1 MLFPLKCNTCLRFLK
16 GVQTMCMPVE
26 TYRIATEC
34 FLQKFDIYWIRA
46 LNELGTQQA
55 QLVSGNRLRP
65 QICLWGYLATISPNE
80 ACSHNFDQIA
90 DIAVSIELIHKAS
103 LLLDDWIDNDQ
114 ERHGQLAFHSEHSPQ
129 YAVLFALKMIGFSM
143 SRLENTFS
151 DSVVLPHHYNL
162 CLNTLIKTIYS
173 MAKGAV
179 EELNLQKMDLFDSK
193 KIREI
198 IQLETAEILGN
209 SMLIGY
215 YAGVGNERNM
225 QIEKI
230 FKEQG
235 DQCGYLFQALN
246 DLEAFENPIQ
256 LKKHK
261 GAINLDLFLGRK
273 NLAISTL
280 YQVANEKDRTRLL
293 QVNEAELISLI
304 QKYHIIESLKEEL
317 KSVYNNI
324 LSTGMTLQSVGLPK
338 EWCEGLRW
346 FLSQVKE
353 YAETRLIGAGDTG

>member
-1 MLFPLKCNTCLRFLK
+1 
-16 GVQTMCMPVE
+16 MCIPVE
-26 TYRIATEC
+26 TYRIATKC
-34 FLQKFDIYWIRA
+34 FLQKFDIYWSQA

-55 QLVSGNRLRP
+55 QLTSGNRLRP
-65 QICLWGYLATISPNE
+65 QICLWGYLATISSNE
-80 ACSHNFDQIA
+80 ARSHNFNQIA

-103 LLLDDWIDNDQ
+103 LLIDDWIDNDQ
-114 ERHGQLAFHSEHSPQ
+114 ERHGQLAFHSEHGPQ
-129 YAVLFALKMIGFSM
+129 YAVLFALNMIGFSM
-143 SRLENTFS
+143 SRLENIFS
-151 DSVVLPHHYNL
+151 DSLVLPHHYDL
-162 CLNTLIKTIYS
+162 CLNTLTKTICS

-179 EELNLQKMDLFDSK
+179 EELKLQKMDLFDSK

-198 IQLETAEILGN
+198 AQLETAEILGN

-215 YAGVGNERNM
+215 YVGVGNKRNI

-230 FKEQG
+230 FKQQG

-246 DLEAFENPIQ
+246 DLEAFENPKQ

-261 GAINLDLFLGRK
+261 GAVNLDLFGGRK
-273 NLAISTL
+273 NLAVSTL
-280 YQVANEKDRTRLL
+280 YQVANKKDRTKLL
-293 QVNEAELISLI
+293 QANEAELISLI
-304 QKYHIIESLKEEL
+304 QKYHIIDSLKEEL

-324 LSTGMTLQSVGLPK
+324 LSTGINLQSAGLSK

-353 YAETRLIGAGDTG
+353 YAEMRLIRSVDTE